1 MSVVAGE
8 IKFYLSGGAANADP
22 DASLGGVTS
31 SVQVGAAIHDLFDSV
46 TPEEATAGDT
56 EYRAIDIVNTNP
68 TDDLEQAY
76 LYISGETTS
85 ANSTIALG
93 YDAAGTQSVA
103 NESTAPGGGVTF
115 SAPTTKATGIALG
128 DIAANGGKKR
138 VWLRRTITAGAAK
151 LAGDAGQLS
160 VTGGTA

>member
-1 MSVVAGE
+1 MSVVAGD

-22 DASLGGVTS
+22 TASLGGVTS
-31 SVQVGAAIHDLFDSV
+31 SVQVGTAIHSLFDSV
-46 TPEEATAGDT
+46 SPEEAAAGEI

-68 TDDLEQAY
+68 TDILEAAY
-76 LYISGETTS
+76 LYISSETTS
-85 ANSTIALG
+85 ASSTVALG

-103 NESTAPGGGVTF
+103 TKYTAPGGGVTF
-115 SAPTTKATGIALG
+115 SAPTSKATGIALG
-128 DIAANGGKKR
+128 DIAAAGGKKR
-138 VWLRRTITAGAAK
+138 IWLRLTITAGAAK